1 MIHCCPVHGFNLSD
15 CPVKHKRG
23 NTVMVTAY
31 DQGKMLDGFLASFKE
46 NVCCLQ
52 MRADCMHLALALMRQ
67 WRSIATSVDL
77 ASLVLLA
84 SFQALGKFG
93 GVKLIKPKSPFCDKF
108 KVDCLSVFYGQSIH
122 LLYESGGKRL
132 PYATPVHYLCMPA
145 VSLNLWASNTHAANL
160 HSVHVSAVITARTAA
175 CRNMQ

>member
-108 KVDCLSVFYGQSIH
+108 KVDCLSVFEQ
-122 LLYESGGKRL
+122 
-132 PYATPVHYLCMPA
+132 A
-145 VSLNLWASNTHAANL
+145 LWAL
-160 HSVHVSAVITARTAA
+160 YPPSV
-175 CRNMQ
+175 